1 MVLQRACGKGIVAP
15 GNNVERE
22 NMVRGRRRIEG
33 LDIAPFAL
41 PNGERNEL
49 RLEETRDIQ
58 RVVVT
63 YVDRVPARISLSYL
77 QKTWPQFRYELMEN
91 IDMLKP
97 SLFGWS
103 RIDDQFNA
111 EWRRAAIR
119 TRRSGRRVE
128 ITFRGL
134 AAEKGVLTEDDDY
147 DVTFRRTLGIRIGA
161 DPSAI
166 ASVKVFT
173 RSAPVCSS
181 LRVELDSGR
190 KTPGDTISF
199 SGYNVIVRQVR
210 PQPGGKAEGDTV
222 RFGKRGARSVVLDL
236 DHMTPAFRY
245 ANDDGHVK
253 IGLGTRSFTVSLT
266 SLEREGPIWFAERGV
281 FITWAHDATTFAE
294 YRARTR
300 NERTVAEQVRDHAEH
315 SLGGALL
322 GQPRQHAQPFV
333 FGHKHCREMFFLEP
347 SGDLLM
353 PGWPL
358 RDVPGRDRPR
368 FRNRSSGRFF
378 FGLENWIT
386 EGWFHDPFPMLAQNL
401 VKRNGPI
408 RLDFK
413 AFAVPLM
420 HDLQEGDPEPDAVL
434 VAMLRFRFHNDGSSS
449 CRAELPVSY
458 MDHSGKGPRTCGDP
472 LSITGRAGWIRTR
485 LRRRQDIRA
494 YCQTTMRG
502 SAKRRDRLCFSQ
514 VLAPGDTCELILKV
528 PYIAIDTA
536 AERARL
542 KALDF
547 GASYDAVKAAWAR
560 EPLGA
565 AINTPEPRLNE
576 LHKGHVPIVYMSDFE
591 MTDGSG
597 LVNTSVGAACY
608 LNYPNESCMIL
619 QDLDE
624 RGLHDAVRR
633 RLGVWL
639 KYQGTEALMGNFSD
653 HDGVF
658 YGAGGVE
665 QGNSYNQHH
674 GWVLWALAE
683 HYFLTRDRHWFSR
696 IADQLIQGMEWVF
709 RQRRAT
715 QGALPYSRG
724 WERGFLPAG
733 ALEDVDDYFYWLS
746 TNCLTWRG
754 VDTAARALADIGR
767 PESQR
772 LRAEADAFGRDLKRG
787 FDTARD
793 HSPLVRLRN
802 GRWAPHYPS
811 RLYLRGRD
819 YGWIREVLEGSVYLL
834 ISGLY
839 DHDQTEAGWIL
850 DDFQDTR
857 YMNPPFGLPVVHQA
871 PVPPGFFAE
880 LPDPVGEWFCQGGF
894 SVQPNLLAGLL
905 PHLDRDEPE
914 IFLWMFFNAWTSC
927 YGEDVGSLV
936 EMPIPALGF
945 SNIAPAKTSDESN
958 ATKWLRYMF
967 VYAPRDELHIG
978 RAIPRA
984 WLGAGK
990 PIGLEGAATRFG
1002 PVSVHYRPGP
1012 RAGTF
1017 VAELALELRRR
1028 PARTIVRFRTPNGA
1042 PLKSVKVNGKQHKGF
1057 DATKGDVDISNLRGR
1072 IRVEVRT

>member
-1 MVLQRACGKGIVAP
+1 MY
-15 GNNVERE
+15 
-22 NMVRGRRRIEG
+22 RGRRRIES

-49 RLEETRDIQ
+49 RFEETRDIQ
-58 RVVVT
+58 CVVVT
-63 YVDRVPARISLSYL
+63 YVDRVPARVSLSYL
-77 QKTWPQFRYELMEN
+77 QKTWPEFRYELMEDV
-91 IDMLKP
+91 DMRKP
-97 SLFGWS
+97 SIFGWS
-103 RIDDQFNA
+103 HIDDQFNTK
-111 EWRRAAIR
+111 WRRAAIR
-119 TRRSGRRVE
+119 TRRLGRRVE

-147 DVTFRRTLGIRIGA
+147 DVTFRRTLGIRIGT

-173 RSAPVCSS
+173 RSASVCSS

-190 KTPGDTISF
+190 RTPGDTISF
-199 SGYNVIVRQVR
+199 SGYNVIVRQAR
-210 PQPGGKAEGDTV
+210 PQRGGKVEGDTV

-253 IGLGTRSFTVSLT
+253 IGLGKRSFTVSLT

-281 FITWAHDATTFAE
+281 FITWAHDAAAFTE
-294 YRARTR
+294 YRARTC
-300 NERTVAEQVRDHAEH
+300 NEPTVAEQVRDHAEH
-315 SLGGALL
+315 SLGGAMQ
-322 GQPRQHAQPFV
+322 GQPRPHAQPFV
-333 FGHKHCREMFFLEP
+333 FGYKHCREMFFLQP
-347 SGDLLM
+347 NGDLLM
-353 PGWPL
+353 PCWPL
-358 RDVPGRDRPR
+358 SDVPGRDRDR
-368 FRNRSSGRFF
+368 FHNRVSGRFF

-386 EGWFHDPFPMLAQNL
+386 EGWYHDAFPMLAQNL
-401 VKRNGPI
+401 SKRSGSI
-408 RLDFK
+408 RLDLK

-420 HDLQEGDPEPDAVL
+420 QSLHDGDPESDAVL
-434 VAMLRFRFHNDGSSS
+434 VAMLRFRFHNGGPIPL
-449 CRAELPVSY
+449 RAELPMAY
-458 MDHSGKGPRTCGDP
+458 MDRSTKGPVPCFDP
-472 LSITGRAGWIRTR
+472 LPITGRAGWIRTR
-485 LRRRQDIRA
+485 LGRRRDIRA
-494 YCQTTMRG
+494 YCQTTMRS
-502 SAKRRDRLCFSQ
+502 SAKSRNHLLFSQ
-514 VLAPGDTCELILKV
+514 TLAPGASCELLLKV
-528 PYIAIDTA
+528 PYITVDTP
-536 AERARL
+536 AEKAKL

-547 GASYDAVKAAWAR
+547 ATSYDEVNAAWQG

-565 AINTPEPRLNE
+565 SLCTPEPRLDE
-576 LHKGHVPIVYMSDFE
+576 LHKGHVPIVYMSDFG

-608 LNYPNESCMIL
+608 LNFTNEACMIV

-624 RGLHDAVRR
+624 RGLHDAARR

-639 KYQGTEALMGNFSD
+639 RYQGTEELMGNFSD

-658 YGAGGVE
+658 YGAGGLE
-665 QGNSYNQHH
+665 QGKSYNQHH
-674 GWVLWALAE
+674 GWALWALAE
-683 HYFLTRDRHWFSR
+683 HYFLTRDRHWFSS
-696 IADQLIQGMEWVF
+696 IADQLIEGAEWVF
-709 RQRRAT
+709 RQRHAT
-715 QGALPYSRG
+715 RTTLPYSRG

-767 PESQR
+767 PESGR
-772 LRAEADAFGRDLKRG
+772 LQAQADAFRRDLKRG

-839 DHDQTEAGWIL
+839 DHDSAEAGWIL

-857 YMNPPFGLPVVHQA
+857 YMNPPFGFPVIHQA
-871 PVPPGFFAE
+871 PVPPGFFTQ
-880 LPDPVGEWFCQGGF
+880 LPDPVGEWYCQGGF
-894 SVQPNLLAGLL
+894 SFQSNLLAGLL
-905 PHLDRDEPE
+905 PYLDRDEPE
-914 IFLWMFFNAWTSC
+914 IYLWMFFNAWASC
-927 YGEDVGSLV
+927 YGEEVGSLA
-936 EMPIPALGF
+936 ELPIPTLGF
-945 SNIAPAKTSDESN
+945 ANTPAKTSDESN

-990 PIGLEGAATRFG
+990 PIGLAGAATRFG
-1002 PVSVHYRPGP
+1002 PVSVHYCPGP

-1017 VAELALELRRR
+1017 VADLALKLRRR